1 MTTVRRQ
8 VERRRRQVRT
18 LLRTVGVRGLLSKAL
33 LAGAHRLQAP
43 QRFAGVRDVDVLD
56 ADIESAPHGVWSPRS
71 TGEHFTIN
79 WVMTAPHE
87 RSGGHTTAFR
97 LIRHLQDRGHRCRV
111 HLYDV
116 YGGDFAYHRAI
127 VQDTFANSSTEV
139 FDVFDGLHDADAIF
153 ATSWETAYPVFN
165 STAAG
170 RRFYL
175 VQDYEPWFSPRGST
189 AVLAENTYR
198 MGFHGIT
205 AGQWLPTILAD
216 RFGMRAD
223 GFAFGCDTD
232 VYRLGSQRRDGVV
245 FYARRS
251 APRRAFELGVLALEL
266 FHRRHPDITIHCYGD
281 KVGPLRFPF
290 VDHGVIP
297 PEELNEIY
305 NRCFAG
311 LSLSTTNV
319 SLVPHEMLAAGC
331 IPVVNDA
338 EHNRVV
344 LDNAHVRYA
353 LATPHALS
361 RALSEVVST
370 GDFEQLSSTAA
381 TSVATASWSD
391 AGRLLESVLDR
402 ELRQFAGGT
411 VPPLDHVLLDHTLP
425 GNPELNDVIGP

>member
-8 VERRRRQVRT
+8 VERRRRQIRT
-18 LLRTVGVRGLLSKAL
+18 LLRTVGVRGVLSKLL
-33 LAGAHRLQAP
+33 LAGAHRLQPP
-43 QRFAGVRDVDVLD
+43 QQFAGVRDVDVLD
-56 ADIESAPHGVWSPRS
+56 ADIESPPQAVWSTRA
-71 TGEHFTIN
+71 TDEHFTIN

-97 LIRHLQDRGHRCRV
+97 LIRHLQDRGHRCRIY
-111 HLYDV
+111 LYDV
-116 YGGDFAYHRAI
+116 YGGDFQYHRSI
-127 VQDTFANSSTEV
+127 VQDTFADASTEV
-139 FDVFDGLHDADAIF
+139 FDVFDGIHDADAVF

-165 STAAG
+165 SSARG

-175 VQDYEPWFSPRGST
+175 VQDYEPWFYPHGST

-205 AGQWLPTILAD
+205 AGKWLPTILAD

-232 VYRLGSQRRDGVV
+232 LYRIGSQRRDGVV
-245 FYARRS
+245 FYARRF
-251 APRRAFELGVLALEL
+251 APRRAFELGILALEL
-266 FHRRHPDITIHCYGD
+266 FHREHPDITIHFYGD
-281 KVGPLRFPF
+281 RIGPLRFPF
-290 VDHGVIP
+290 VDHGIVS

-311 LSLSTTNV
+311 LSLSITNV

-331 IPVVNDA
+331 IPVVNEA

-344 LDNAHVRYA
+344 LDNAYVRYA
-353 LATPHALS
+353 LATPHALARELCDIVAMS
-361 RALSEVVST
+361 
-370 GDFEQLSSTAA
+370 DFERTSSLAA
-381 TSVATASWSD
+381 KSVATASWSE

-402 ELRQFAGGT
+402 ELRATGRSEQAGGNGQSPRT
-411 VPPLDHVLLDHTLP
+411 AVAGTPM
-425 GNPELNDVIGP
+425 